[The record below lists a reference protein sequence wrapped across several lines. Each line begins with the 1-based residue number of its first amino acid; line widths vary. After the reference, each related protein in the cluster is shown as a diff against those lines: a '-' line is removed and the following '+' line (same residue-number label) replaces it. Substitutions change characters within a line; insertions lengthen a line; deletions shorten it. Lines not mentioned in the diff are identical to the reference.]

1 MAVGKDCSDVKYGS
15 DVKDGSDAI
24 GRPRIPPIVYISY
37 TVWY

>member
-1 MAVGKDCSDVKYGS
+1 MAVGKDCSDVKDGS
-15 DVKDGSDAI
+15 DVI